1 MARKKGGKSK
11 GFVSQGQRPNVSKWV
26 RKAAR
31 RDYLSDDLAVVLN
44 KQAAYA
50 AGKQVML
57 TVPNPNTNETNKRFI
72 RVPASDIWP
81 NPNKKFMMKGTPN
94 AEV

>member
-31 RDYLSDDLAVVLN
+31 RDYLSNDLAVVLN
-44 KQAAYA
+44 KQAAFA
-50 AGKQVML
+50 VGKRVML

>member
-11 GFVSQGQRPNVSKWV
+11 GFVSQGQRPNVSKWA
-26 RKAAR
+26 RNAAR
-31 RDYLSDDLAVVLN
+31 REYVTNDLAVVLN
-44 KQAAYA
+44 KQAAFA
-50 AGKQVML
+50 AGKNVML

-72 RVPASDIWP
+72 RIKAKDVWP
-81 NPNKKFMMKGTPN
+81 NPNKKFIMKGTAN

>member
-50 AGKQVML
+50 AGKNVML

-72 RVPASDIWP
+72 RVPASDVWP

>member
-26 RKAAR
+26 CKAAR

-50 AGKQVML
+50 VGKRVML
-57 TVPNPNTNETNKRFI
+57 TVPNPNKNETNKRFI

>member
-1 MARKKGGKSK
+1 
-11 GFVSQGQRPNVSKWV
+11 
-26 RKAAR
+26 
-31 RDYLSDDLAVVLN
+31 VLN

-50 AGKQVML
+50 VGKRVML

-72 RVPASDIWP
+72 RVPASDVWP
-81 NPNKKFMMKGTPN
+81 NPNKKFIMKGTPN

>member
-50 AGKQVML
+50 VGKRVML

-72 RVPASDIWP
+72 RIKAKDVWP
-81 NPNKKFMMKGTPN
+81 NPNKKFIMKGTTS

>member
-50 AGKQVML
+50 VGKRVML
-57 TVPNPNTNETNKRFI
+57 TVPNPNKNETNKRFI
-72 RVPASDIWP
+72 RVPASDVWP

>member
-50 AGKQVML
+50 VGKRVML
-57 TVPNPNTNETNKRFI
+57 TVPNPNKNETNKRFI